1 MQQSQIWRRV
11 VAPFLLF
18 VTAGTIG
25 ILLLLN
31 TTYQHRSSAEFVA
44 HARANAEFIRDAH
57 IPPTDRFAG
66 YLSQVLGVE
75 VQFRRVAAPDS
86 RQEAVTVAVQPGVE
100 LTLIRKR
107 PTLLFRPATLA
118 ALVAF
123 WLLSLALAWAVVLP
137 YLKAQRLAMLGQMAT
152 SLAHEIQNPVAA
164 IQLHAQLAGN
174 KTILGEAATIESLV
188 NQWMFLAKPEPP
200 QKKSVSLDALLT
212 EAIAALS
219 PMAEYA
225 HVKIVLEVNNVGQVC
240 NLPNP
245 SSMAGCKPAPHCTLV
260 DADARRLGQAFRNLI
275 VNAIQATPTGGTL
288 TINAHDRVVTF
299 ADTGP
304 GFSATALARCP
315 AMFYTEKEGGMGIGL
330 AVVNE
335 IIKAHGGSLAL
346 ANQPSGGAV
355 VTVTL

>member
-1 MQQSQIWRRV
+1 MQQSQLWLRV
-11 VAPFLLF
+11 AAPFLLF
-18 VTAGTIG
+18 VAAGTVG

-31 TTYQHRSSAEFVA
+31 AAYQQRSSSDFAA
-44 HARANAEFIRDAH
+44 LAQANAEFIRAAH

-75 VQFRRVAAPDS
+75 VQFQRVAATDS
-86 RQEAVTVAVQPGVE
+86 RHEVVTVTVQPGVD

-107 PTLLFRPATLA
+107 STLLLRPATLG
-118 ALVAF
+118 ALAVF
-123 WLLSLALAWAVVLP
+123 WALSFALAWAVVVP
-137 YLKAQRLAMLGQMAT
+137 YLKAQRLAMLGRMAT
-152 SLAHEIQNPVAA
+152 SLAHEVQNPVAA
-164 IQLHAQLAGN
+164 IQLHAQLDGN

-200 QKKSVSLDALLT
+200 QKKPVALDALLAD
-212 EAIAALS
+212 AIAALN

-225 HVKIVLEVNNVGQVC
+225 HVKIVLNVGQVS

-275 VNAIQATPTGGTL
+275 VNAIQAMPTGGSL
-288 TINAHDRVVTF
+288 TISAHDRIITF

-315 AMFYTEKEGGMGIGL
+315 AMFYSEKEGGMGIGL

-335 IIKAHGGSLAL
+335 VVKAHGGRLAL
-346 ANQPSGGAV
+346 ANQPAGGAV
-355 VTVTL
+355 VTITL